1 MFMPRYY
8 FHLHND
14 VEAPDEEGKEFPDL
28 TAAKAYAIREARILA
43 AEQIKERGDLVLHH
57 RIDIAD
63 ESGTVLESVRWADV
77 VHFRP

>member
-1 MFMPRYY
+1 MPRYY

-28 TAAKAYAIREARILA
+28 AAAKDYAISEARTLA
-43 AEQIKERGDLVLHH
+43 AEQIKEQGDLVLHH

-63 ESGTVLESVRWADV
+63 ESGSILDTVRWADV